1 MKTIELAKQYAPLLD
16 ENISEVVETS
26 GRCTAKS
33 TSNDISA
40 ILLMTKSKFN
50 NIWYCRAETGD
61 IRETIFSSMIS
72 TIQLM
77 GLERLF
83 RWSLSPFI
91 ITCITTGAKC
101 YFSGINGKTA
111 DDVTAT
117 KGFTPQFKTLAMCIL
132 DEADQVKHEN
142 HITAWESTAY
152 RFLLPHGKMVFAYN
166 PPMGKA
172 HWAHKFFGDKIK
184 NGATK
189 IYATWEDIKSLLN
202 QKTIDMILK
211 YKKDDPQYY
220 RYWYL
225 GEPVN
230 FRGMV
235 YPQFDRSK
243 HVTNLFSHLAQGDK
257 VMEVVFGL
265 DEGTIYDSTCITP
278 IAIMYSGLAIVL
290 GCYENDPEIQGQ
302 QSPSEQS
309 RQIIS
314 YRERLFSRFS
324 FLKYVPRRWNFESAE
339 SGQALMLQFIADTN
353 GTENCLPV
361 KNKNIMG
368 DIKRVRS
375 MLAEGVL
382 LFHVDETVYDAD
394 SCEKLMK
401 DIEDYVFDEKTNTVK
416 KGQRDDTID
425 SLEYATKLYYDLP
438 IRAY

>member
-1 MKTIELAKQYAPLLD
+1 MKTIRLAKQYAPLLD

-172 HWAHKFFGDKIK
+172 HWAHKFFGDKIR

-189 IYATWEDIKSLLN
+189 IYATWEDIRSLLN

-225 GEPVN
+225 GEPVAFN
-230 FRGMV
+230 GLV
-235 YPQFDRSK
+235 YPQFRREK
-243 HVTNLFSHLAQGDK
+243 HITNIYRHIAQGDR
-257 VMEVVFGL
+257 VSEVIFGV
-265 DEGTIYDSTCITP
+265 DEGTIFDSTCVTP
-278 IAIMYSGLAIVL
+278 IAIMHSGLAIVL
-290 GCYENDPEIQGQ
+290 DCFENDPVKNGQ

-309 RQIIS
+309 RAIIG
-314 YRERLFSRFS
+314 
-324 FLKYVPRRWNFESAE
+324 FLHELINKFKFLNIVPRRWIFESAE
-339 SGQALMLQFIADTN
+339 SGQALMLQFIQDTH
-353 GTENCLPV
+353 GLESCVPV
-361 KNKNIMG
+361 RNKSIMG
-368 DIKRVRS
+368 DVKRVRT
-375 MLAEGVL
+375 MLSECVL
-382 LFHVDETVYDAD
+382 LFHNDINVNTEV
-394 SCEKLMK
+394 LMA
-401 DIEDYVFDEKTNTVK
+401 DIENYVFDEKTNTIK

-425 SLEYATKLYYDLP
+425 SLEYATKLYYDMP
-438 IRAY
+438 ITTY